1 VAEGDRE
8 GSDREGSDGEGSDG
22 PVAAPGNIPRGFG
35 GKLKLVGPGI
45 VLAATGVGAG
55 DMVTALVAGTRFGTA
70 FIWAIVLGALIKFAL
85 VEGMGRWYMATG
97 QTIVQGWHSIS
108 RWASG
113 YFVVYLCLVSFFYGA
128 AITSASALA
137 VDAMFPDVLPV
148 YGWAIIHGVVGFAI
162 LFVGRYGMFERIMEL
177 FVGLMFVTVVGLGIF
192 LLPGLTQSLAAGF
205 VPTLPQ
211 GSTLYALGVIGGVS
225 GTYSLASYTYWV
237 RARGWRHS
245 AWIPTMRVDSSVGYV
260 VTALFMISMLVIGA
274 SFLYGTGTDI
284 SGEEGLVAVAG
295 PLSQEYG
302 ALVKWL
308 FLIGFWSATTSSIL
322 GGWNASAYLFADYVR
337 AAFRAREGQDDKYL
351 SEKSRYFRWFLVWCA
366 FPPMILFTLE
376 SPVLLVIVYAALG
389 ALLLPFMAIT
399 LLYLLNSRR
408 IGASYRNKIVSN
420 VVMGVAV
427 LLFVAIA
434 VEAIAGLF

>member
-1 VAEGDRE
+1 VAEGDR
-8 GSDREGSDGEGSDG
+8 EGSDG
-22 PVAAPGNIPRGFG
+22 PVAAPGVPRKFG

-70 FIWAIVLGALIKFAL
+70 FIWAIILGALIKFSL

-113 YFVVYLCLVSFFYGA
+113 YFVVYLCIVSFFYGA

-137 VDAMFPDVLPV
+137 VNAMFPGVLPV
-148 YGWAIIHGVVGFAI
+148 YGWAIIHGVVGFTVLLI
-162 LFVGRYGMFERIMEL
+162 GRYGLFERLMEI
-177 FVGLMFVTVVGLGIF
+177 FVGLMFVTVVALGIF
-192 LLPGLTQSLAAGF
+192 LLPGLSQSLAAGF

-245 AWIPTMRVDSSVGYV
+245 SWIPTMRVDSSVGYV

-274 SFLYGTGTDI
+274 SFLYGTGTNI
-284 SGEEGLVAVAG
+284 SGEEGLVALAG
-295 PLSQEYG
+295 PMAQEYG
-302 ALVKWL
+302 AVVKWL

-337 AAFRAREGQDDKYL
+337 TARRAQEDQADRYL
-351 SEKSRYFRWFLVWCA
+351 SEKSPYFRGFLVWCA

-389 ALLLPFMAIT
+389 ALLLPFMAGT
-399 LLYLLNSRR
+399 LLYLLNSGR
-408 IGASYRNKIVSN
+408 IESSYRNKIVSN
-420 VVMGVAV
+420 LVMGVAV

-434 VEAIAGLF
+434 VQAIVGLF